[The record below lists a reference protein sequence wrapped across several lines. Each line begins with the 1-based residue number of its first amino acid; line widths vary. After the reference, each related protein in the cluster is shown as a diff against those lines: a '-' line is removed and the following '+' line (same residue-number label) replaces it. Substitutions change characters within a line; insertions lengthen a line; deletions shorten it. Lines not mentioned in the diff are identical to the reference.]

1 MHMVLDMY
9 GDTGRQSE
17 WYPKTPAPRILFPS
31 IRFFFP
37 RRAHV
42 PTFGFARCHL
52 NSHVCDSLIK
62 SMGSFLGWKCQ
73 KKSVNEHLLRTWL
86 LWELAGERTDQKV
99 ALKEHIIYRGIQ
111 LCVGVLTT
119 EKLEHNQ
126 QKHRDRTWELV
137 VQGQRRSTKQR
148 DWECS
153 QLPRSNLV

>member
-37 RRAHV
+37 WRAHV

-52 NSHVCDSLIK
+52 NPHVCDSLIK

-73 KKSVNEHLLRTWL
+73 KKSVSKHLLRTWL

-99 ALKEHIIYRGIQ
+99 ALKEHFNYQGIQ

-119 EKLEHNQ
+119 EKLEHKPAKTERQ
-126 QKHRDRTWELV
+126 DVGISGTGAEEKHKAERLGR
-137 VQGQRRSTKQR
+137 
-148 DWECS
+148 
-153 QLPRSNLV
+153 LPAS